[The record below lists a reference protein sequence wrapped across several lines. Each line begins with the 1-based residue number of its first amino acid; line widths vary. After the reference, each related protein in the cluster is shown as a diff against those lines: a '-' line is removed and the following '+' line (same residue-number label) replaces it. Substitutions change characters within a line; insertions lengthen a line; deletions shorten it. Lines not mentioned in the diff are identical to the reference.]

1 MTMVRCYAI
10 NYEIL
15 TILALPL
22 TSLPMAVTCI
32 QFNPVDDDY
41 FISGSLDAKVRI
53 WNVPDRQVVDWSDSR
68 EMVTAASYTPDG
80 QVPTRKRISSN
91 FKYMSNL

>member
-1 MTMVRCYAI
+1 MT
-10 NYEIL
+10 
-15 TILALPL
+15 
-22 TSLPMAVTCI
+22 VTCI

-80 QVPTRKRISSN
+80 QVPTSFGVHKLQIHV
-91 FKYMSNL
+91 